1 MPDRVRPT
9 PAQAWRELAAGNL
22 RFINGDLQHP
32 GQDAHRRVEI
42 AGEQTPIAAL
52 FGCSDSRVSAEI
64 VFDQGLGD
72 LFVVRTAGHIVD
84 SGVLGSLEFATE
96 KLGVPLIVLLGHD
109 NCGAVAATAN
119 TIQTG
124 QAPPGFIR
132 DVVERIMLSAL
143 SRNEG
148 DTEQP
153 SLELDAV
160 LHRHVIETGKF
171 IMERSPLIASAV
183 NEGRCAIVCLAY
195 ELHEGRVRILDAH
208 GEANVKPNFGP
219 LAD

>member
-1 MPDRVRPT
+1 MPDKSRPT

-22 RFINGDLQHP
+22 RFVAGELKHP
-32 GQDAHRRVEI
+32 GQNAHRREEI
-42 AGEQTPIAAL
+42 ADEQTPIAAL

-84 SGVLGSLEFATE
+84 AGVLGSLEFATE
-96 KLGVPLIVLLGHD
+96 KLGVPLIVLMGHD

-119 TIQTG
+119 TLKTG
-124 QAPPGFIR
+124 EVPPGFIR
-132 DVVERIMLSAL
+132 DVVQRIMLSAL
-143 SRNEG
+143 SRIDG

-153 SLELDAV
+153 SFAVEDV

-171 IMERSPLIASAV
+171 ILERSPLIAAAV
-183 NEGRCAIVCLAY
+183 AEGRCAIVCLEY
-195 ELHEGRVRILDAH
+195 ELHEGKVRILDVH
-208 GEANVKPNFGP
+208 GPANVKPNFGP
-219 LAD
+219 LVS